1 MKASTI
7 KHIIITSAL
16 VMGAFFI
23 GKSAQLNHSI
33 PTEDIACW
41 YTNADGYITV
51 ELKDITHQLD
61 NKANASYSYNKYY
74 EKYKSWGFSDEDC
87 KRYAESDTKKEVADG
102 VQTFNYQCNSMS
114 NSNGQSPFL
123 SVFMYL
129 GETTEYKK
137 ELAMI
142 IEEFL
147 NQRLLGLKNE
157 VGVYVTQAF
166 PKLLYVL
173 EEDNIH
179 ENSTY

>member
-61 NKANASYSYNKYY
+61 N
-74 EKYKSWGFSDEDC
+74 
-87 KRYAESDTKKEVADG
+87 
-102 VQTFNYQCNSMS
+102 
-114 NSNGQSPFL
+114 NGWR
-123 SVFMYL
+123 
-129 GETTEYKK
+129 
-137 ELAMI
+137 I
-142 IEEFL
+142 I
-147 NQRLLGLKNE
+147 K
-157 VGVYVTQAF
+157 TW
-166 PKLLYVL
+166 
-173 EEDNIH
+173 NIQLMVIL
-179 ENSTY
+179 TLFF